1 VDRGLR
7 AVRSPRLRWPWPTD
21 TASVRG
27 DSSAT
32 LADALSSSAA
42 CLESERSRH
51 RDRRRRSMI
60 PDRSLRCALAGRPL
74 RRFRC
79 RTRRNAS
86 LTGRAPPI
94 VMQKLQH
101 NKVSSFS
108 DRLDCAAVEGSS
120 VDDLLKLLCRNDRG
134 YTGAELISDA
144 PSMGDDRPPAAQ
156 QACDEGRERRRRARG
171 ALLQHQNSRLAGSA
185 ADCRRSP
192 PLLSLRFRTS
202 SASSGTRR

>member
-1 VDRGLR
+1 
-7 AVRSPRLRWPWPTD
+7 
-21 TASVRG
+21 
-27 DSSAT
+27 
-32 LADALSSSAA
+32 
-42 CLESERSRH
+42 
-51 RDRRRRSMI
+51 MI
-60 PDRSLRCALAGRPL
+60 PDRSLRCVLAGRPL

-120 VDDLLKLLCRNDRG
+120 VDDLLKLACRNDRG
-134 YTGAELISDA
+134 YPGAELISDA

-156 QACDEGRERRRRARG
+156 QACDEGRERRRRPEGLRSSTRILVLPVQLLTAG
-171 ALLQHQNSRLAGSA
+171 AF
-185 ADCRRSP
+185 
-192 PLLSLRFRTS
+192 PLSFYCALGRQ
-202 SASSGTRR
+202 TRAVGREDEDGQPIPRA